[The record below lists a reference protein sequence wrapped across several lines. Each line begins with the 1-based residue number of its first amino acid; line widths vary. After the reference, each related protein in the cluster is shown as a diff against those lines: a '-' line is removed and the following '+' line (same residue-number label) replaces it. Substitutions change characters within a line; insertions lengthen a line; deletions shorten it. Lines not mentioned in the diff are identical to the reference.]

1 MHTPTARPARSLHTR
16 RPLQAPA
23 AARGAMSRW
32 PTQPPH
38 PRHGA
43 AGALRQRGLTLIE
56 VMVALLLGLL
66 LIGAV
71 GGLYL
76 ANHQTFRQVENMAR
90 INENARLAFEL
101 LGRDLREAGGIAC
114 GARLPTAVV
123 VQSNAWWN
131 QWGQG
136 LRGYEQDEAS
146 PANQLP
152 ARAFGLAALDRVAGT
167 DAVVVWSGSNE
178 AALSIVSHN
187 PPAAQ
192 LQVDRNQHG
201 LQDGD
206 IVLACDM
213 RQAAIF
219 QVSNA
224 NQANTTIVHNTGAAV
239 NPGNCRKELGLSSA
253 PPHDCTTAGSD
264 HSFAAGGFLTRLQA
278 HAWYIGFNGRGGTS
292 LYRVALGNAAGTA
305 QANAPEEMIENVS
318 NLQLLYLERSVAGA
332 LGSSYVAATTVNDW
346 NRVQA
351 VRLELTYYTAEAV
364 GVGGVGITRTL
375 PFVVGLR
382 NRLP

>member
-1 MHTPTARPARSLHTR
+1 MLTSTARPARTQRALPAPVAAHGALG
-16 RPLQAPA
+16 RPVQ
-23 AARGAMSRW
+23 R
-32 PTQPPH
+32 
-38 PRHGA
+38 PRHGT

-114 GARLPTAVV
+114 GSRVPTANVV
-123 VQSNAWWN
+123 RAPAGIWWN

-136 LRGYEQDEAS
+136 LRGYEQDAAIA
-146 PANQLP
+146 ANQLP

-167 DAVVVWSGSNE
+167 DAVVVWSSSNAVALNIVNHNANA
-178 AALSIVSHN
+178 AALHINRN
-187 PPAAQ
+187 P
-192 LQVDRNQHG
+192 HG
-201 LQDGD
+201 INAGD
-206 IVLACDM
+206 IVLACDL

-239 NPGNCRKELGLSSA
+239 TPGNCRKQLGLSSA
-253 PPHDCTTAGSD
+253 APHDCTTAGSGY
-264 HSFAAGGFLTRLQA
+264 SFADGGFLARLQA
-278 HAWYIGFNGRGGTS
+278 SAWYIGFNGRGGTS
-292 LYRVALGNAAGTA
+292 LYRVSLGNNAGTA
-305 QANAPEEMIENVS
+305 LAVAPEEMIENVT
-318 NLQLLYLERSVAGA
+318 NLQLFYLERSAAGA
-332 LGSSYVAATTVNDW
+332 LGDRYVIATDVNDW
-346 NRVQA
+346 SRVQA
-351 VRLELTYYTAEAV
+351 VRLELTYTTAEAV
-364 GVGGVGITRTL
+364 GTEAQRITRTL